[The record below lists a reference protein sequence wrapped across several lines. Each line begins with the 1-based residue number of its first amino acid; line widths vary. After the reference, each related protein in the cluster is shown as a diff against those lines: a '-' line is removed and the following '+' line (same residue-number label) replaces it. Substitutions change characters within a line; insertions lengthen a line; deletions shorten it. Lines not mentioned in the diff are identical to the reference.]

1 MNYQRLGTNGA
12 VLTPPVSSATAKLLS
27 AVPEFQE
34 RFLDLVETF
43 DTDLGE
49 HVIFVGFADFV
60 TDVLGCARSG
70 PARATSM
77 ALVAKCLALIEDL
90 AASGSTA
97 DAEIVGI
104 GFLDSLAPC
113 DLDALSSWLGP
124 ATLSL
129 WEELESGD
137 FVL

>member
-1 MNYQRLGTNGA
+1 MTTAMARL
-12 VLTPPVSSATAKLLS
+12 LT
-27 AVPEFQE
+27 AVPEFKK

-60 TDVLGCARSG
+60 TDIFGSVRSG
-70 PARATSM
+70 LASATSM
-77 ALVAKCLALIEDL
+77 ALVMKCLAFIEDL
-90 AASGSTA
+90 AASGSPA

-104 GFLDSLAPC
+104 GFLDSLAPY
-113 DLDALSSWLGP
+113 DLDVLSDWFGP
-124 ATLSL
+124 ATLVI